1 MIENNLIQSN
11 FLGRDGFK
19 WWIGQI
25 APEEVQ
31 ASQID
36 GGGWGNRFKVR
47 ILGYHPDDEIE
58 LKNEELPWAQV
69 LVSPEAGSGAAGR
82 SKPTRISPG
91 DNVLGFFL
99 DGDNAQQPVILGV
112 FPKTSVNKELTKNK
126 QYSEPFA
133 PYTGY
138 TSKVKP
144 NDNIQQNEAG
154 DQNSSSSPTNRQ
166 VDTKTA
172 KKIEEMTGEVTRVAS
187 SVIGTTITAGDT
199 GGARSAVNKI
209 SSKLENTMKDFQG
222 ATSQQKFK
230 ILSEAS
236 KDIAASATSMSS
248 AMVTSTFDGMAPKL
262 NEGLHK
268 LYKSEYSRVL
278 EETLDPAL
286 AKKAAQAAQ
295 IAKVPSIKGIESFIP
310 CAMKNVTDKLEG
322 NIANLLAP
330 FLSNVSNFTPCI
342 ADQFTSGIL
351 NSIIGSINDALAPLM
366 GDLGDIFP
374 GDIASMLREKADGLF
389 GIAQVVEC
397 DLPTAASEL
406 GSKTNQWTVGKGPKN
421 VSMPISGLANKL
433 LGVANAAESLAE
445 AAAAPGGIA
454 GNLLSGV
461 SIPGLGAFDFMGTAS
476 NEPGFKSALGACYTG
491 PPLDCSGI
499 EIKIFGGG
507 GEGATGQAIIGAL
520 VGDAF
525 AEQTGSL
532 LGVKMTNGGNNYS
545 STPFVDIV
553 DTCQQGYGAVA
564 KAVIDY
570 DPSSPTYQQV
580 TDIYV
585 VSGGE
590 NYPVVETDNE
600 TYTVDHVVVVNPGE
614 NYKNEDVITD
624 EQGNV
629 YDKILDENGRII
641 NVIPPNP
648 EVNNVKEV
656 TELPVLTVQSQT
668 GFGAILTGQI
678 TPRPSYQGE
687 IKQVID
693 CISPRD
699 GIVGF
704 VNGDPYYGPF
714 HVMKNGIKM
723 TGATHSDSDFIIY
736 DTPQESRTNRV
747 MMSTASTITTISSP
761 QIEYSPSVTSTDV
774 ASDTTKMTPDS

>member
-19 WWIGQI
+19 WWIGQV

-126 QYSEPFA
+126 QYSEPFT

-209 SSKLENTMKDFQG
+209 SSKLENTMKDFQS

-236 KDIAASATSMSS
+236 RDIAASATSMSS
-248 AMVTSTFDGMAPKL
+248 SMVTSTFDGMAPKL

-268 LYKSEYSRVL
+268 LYKSEYSKVF

-286 AKKAAQAAQ
+286 AKKAAQACSNS
-295 IAKVPSIKGIESFIP
+295 KSSIYKG
-310 CAMKNVTDKLEG
+310 
-322 NIANLLAP
+322 
-330 FLSNVSNFTPCI
+330 
-342 ADQFTSGIL
+342 
-351 NSIIGSINDALAPLM
+351 
-366 GDLGDIFP
+366 
-374 GDIASMLREKADGLF
+374 
-389 GIAQVVEC
+389 
-397 DLPTAASEL
+397 
-406 GSKTNQWTVGKGPKN
+406 
-421 VSMPISGLANKL
+421 
-433 LGVANAAESLAE
+433 
-445 AAAAPGGIA
+445 
-454 GNLLSGV
+454 
-461 SIPGLGAFDFMGTAS
+461 
-476 NEPGFKSALGACYTG
+476 Y
-491 PPLDCSGI
+491 
-499 EIKIFGGG
+499 
-507 GEGATGQAIIGAL
+507 
-520 VGDAF
+520 
-525 AEQTGSL
+525 
-532 LGVKMTNGGNNYS
+532 
-545 STPFVDIV
+545 
-553 DTCQQGYGAVA
+553 
-564 KAVIDY
+564 
-570 DPSSPTYQQV
+570 
-580 TDIYV
+580 
-585 VSGGE
+585 
-590 NYPVVETDNE
+590 
-600 TYTVDHVVVVNPGE
+600 
-614 NYKNEDVITD
+614 
-624 EQGNV
+624 
-629 YDKILDENGRII
+629 
-641 NVIPPNP
+641 
-648 EVNNVKEV
+648 
-656 TELPVLTVQSQT
+656 
-668 GFGAILTGQI
+668 
-678 TPRPSYQGE
+678 
-687 IKQVID
+687 
-693 CISPRD
+693 
-699 GIVGF
+699 
-704 VNGDPYYGPF
+704 
-714 HVMKNGIKM
+714 
-723 TGATHSDSDFIIY
+723 
-736 DTPQESRTNRV
+736 
-747 MMSTASTITTISSP
+747 
-761 QIEYSPSVTSTDV
+761 
-774 ASDTTKMTPDS
+774 